1 MTARRPAKKSV
12 KKPARGSTKT
22 PAAKSAK
29 THATTPADL
38 DRLFGEYVNAADL
51 DALVDLYEAD
61 AALGQ
66 LDGTAVRGHRAIRQA
81 LNGLRAAQA
90 KIEMNVVRVIEG
102 GADVAVLFNDWRMK
116 AIGPDEKPVEMT
128 GKALEVVRRQKNGT
142 WRFVIDLPYG
152 RG

>member
-1 MTARRPAKKSV
+1 MTARRPAKKAV
-12 KKPARGSTKT
+12 KKPARRSAKT
-22 PAAKSAK
+22 RAAKSAK

-66 LDGTAVRGHRAIRQA
+66 LDGTAVRGHQAIREA

-90 KIEMNVVRVIEG
+90 KIEMNVVRVVEG
-102 GADVAVLFNDWRMK
+102 GADMAVLFNDWRMK